1 MVNEITAGT
10 KCKQLLIT
18 IQLAQAVPV
27 SFNQNIHSDINFHY
41 GTYTTHFIHSGSS
54 TKRQTEPLKCLEMM
68 EIWTQANYICGGS
81 LCDMIETPKTA
92 T

>member
-10 KCKQLLIT
+10 KCKKLLIT

-54 TKRQTEPLKCLEMM
+54 TKRQTVLRNDGDLNIGKLHL
-68 EIWTQANYICGGS
+68 WGK
-81 LCDMIETPKTA
+81 LV
-92 T
+92 